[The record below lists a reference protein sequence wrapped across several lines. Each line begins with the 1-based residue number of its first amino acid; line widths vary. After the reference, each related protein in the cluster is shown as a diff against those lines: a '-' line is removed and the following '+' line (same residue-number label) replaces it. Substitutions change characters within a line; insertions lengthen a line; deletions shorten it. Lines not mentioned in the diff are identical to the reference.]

1 MIQWIGWI
9 GLFLLLL
16 AWVPQTWETIKAGWT
31 PVNLLFIVLYVV
43 SSAMLA
49 FYAFLNSDPVFLI
62 LNGLLTIGSGINL
75 YYKLWPR
82 EKNRT
87 GIEEPKQD

>member
-1 MIQWIGWI
+1 MVQWIGWI

-16 AWVPQTWETIKAGWT
+16 AWVPQTWETIKAGT
-31 PVNLLFIVLYVV
+31 TEVNLLFIILYVV
-43 SSAMLA
+43 SSAVLA
-49 FYAFLNSDPVFLI
+49 LYAFLSSDLVFLV

-87 GIEEPKQD
+87 GIEKSA

>member
-16 AWVPQTWETIKAGWT
+16 AWVPQTWETIKAGRT
-31 PVNLLFIVLYVV
+31 KVNLLFIILYVI
-43 SSAMLA
+43 SSGTLA
-49 FYAFLNSDPVFLI
+49 LYAFLNADPVFLI

-75 YYKLWPR
+75 YYKIWPR
-82 EKNRT
+82 EENRT
-87 GIEEPKQD
+87 GI